1 MNSPVY
7 LNALRAFEASA
18 RHKVFLLQQ
27 RVKCY
32 PAAVGQLVRTLEDW
46 LGFPLFHRQT
56 NGKNRLVATELA
68 ESVLPDIRAGF
79 DKLTL
84 ALEKLSKILYQV
96 CLILR
101 SVQHLLKN
109 GYYQELIIFKT
120 ISRY

>member
-1 MNSPVY
+1 M
-7 LNALRAFEASA
+7 
-18 RHKVFLLQQ
+18 
-27 RVKCY
+27 
-32 PAAVGQLVRTLEDW
+32 
-46 LGFPLFHRQT
+46 FHRQT

-84 ALEKLSKILYQV
+84 ALEKLKQDSLSGVLNIAV
-96 CLILR
+96 
-101 SVQHLLKN
+101 SPAFAEN

>member
-1 MNSPVY
+1 MHFVLLKPV
-7 LNALRAFEASA
+7 
-18 RHKVFLLQQ
+18 HDTKVFCCSKELN
-27 RVKCY
+27 VT

-84 ALEKLSKILYQV
+84 ALE
-96 CLILR
+96 
-101 SVQHLLKN
+101 N
-109 GYYQELIIFKT
+109 
-120 ISRY
+120 